1 MPMLKRE
8 SSSPH
13 PLVPPLPSRGDKR
26 TKLSPPTAESGE
38 SSCRIE
44 EKNRSL
50 IKKLVHHQL
59 LGKGLEKNDERYLSC
74 FNPTCNGTVLALKK
88 QFKTEIIDRVQ
99 AASIIEKHLE
109 MYL

>member
-1 MPMLKRE
+1 MMATITQAKE
-8 SSSPH
+8 SEE
-13 PLVPPLPSRGDKR
+13 LQK
-26 TKLSPPTAESGE
+26 
-38 SSCRIE
+38 IE

-59 LGKGLEKNDERYLSC
+59 LGKGLEKTDEEYLKC
-74 FNPTCNGTVLALKK
+74 FNPTCNGTVLALRR
-88 QFKTEIIDRVQ
+88 QFKIEVIDRAQ